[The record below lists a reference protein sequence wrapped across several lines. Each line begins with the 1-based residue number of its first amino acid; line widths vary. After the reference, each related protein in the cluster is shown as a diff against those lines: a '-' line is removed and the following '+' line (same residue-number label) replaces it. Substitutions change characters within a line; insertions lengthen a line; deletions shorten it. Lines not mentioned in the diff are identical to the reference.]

1 MLYILRESK
10 KSTYIF
16 TCIPIHTYALYRDTY
31 TYMHTY
37 VHIDMPTAPIRFTL
51 PFDSARA
58 GARRNID
65 WLLAYFVVTQANAL
79 FEIRYWEKVRESTY
93 FINGRYGTGTG
104 TETGIVMEKGALERK
119 MRGRMKRRLH
129 IQANHSDT
137 QTKTIFGMR
146 NQIVIKINN
155 EKKK

>member
-31 TYMHTY
+31 INTYMHTY

-79 FEIRYWEKVRESTY
+79 FEIRYWEKVRKYILYKRQIWNGNRNRNRNSNGKRSIRETKKRKEVTHSGESFGHT
-93 FINGRYGTGTG
+93 N
-104 TETGIVMEKGALERK
+104 
-119 MRGRMKRRLH
+119 
-129 IQANHSDT
+129 QNHFWHAKSNCD
-137 QTKTIFGMR
+137 QNK
-146 NQIVIKINN
+146 
-155 EKKK
+155 